1 MNTNSIN
8 QLSPMAALRRLVG
21 KLRSALHLDFVAD
34 AAEVEIAREEAEVTA
49 CDGEAGDIENRLE
62 RVRGMCHAALTDHQ
76 TPGVITIRKARPI
89 LRELIRDS
97 ALAHRHHEHLHQRR
111 TP

>member
-34 AAEVEIAREEAEVTA
+34 AAEVEIAREEADVTA
-49 CDGEAGDIENRLE
+49 CTREAETLDVGLA
-62 RVRGMCHAALTDHQ
+62 HARDLFAHALHDRK
-76 TPGVITIRKARPI
+76 TPGVITVAEARPI

-97 ALAHRHHEHLHQRR
+97 ARAHQHREHLHQLID
-111 TP
+111 